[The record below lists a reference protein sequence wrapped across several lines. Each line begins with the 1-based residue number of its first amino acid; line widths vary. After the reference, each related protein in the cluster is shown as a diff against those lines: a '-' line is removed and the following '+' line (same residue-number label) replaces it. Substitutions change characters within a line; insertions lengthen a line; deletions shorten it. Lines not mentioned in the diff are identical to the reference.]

1 MEEVNIRLVVDRILD
16 DPEKRREFYKTL
28 VKKLVDDP
36 DFVNFLAQWLKEFRS
51 DTIALSLTLIDVREM
66 VRVEVEK
73 VARPMVEQVVRSLDV
88 EQLKKIVADIY
99 NYTIAKA
106 VADVLRDNKEYT
118 QFLKELIIQTA
129 SYQTFIEKLA
139 TEIAQYTARSTLIR
153 DAIISEIIPTI
164 VEKIKSDEKL
174 KWEIAYNIIG
184 KIQKQKEFVDAIA
197 RGIAEMIV
205 KMLRRDAEA
214 QRRIYENVIAELDTR
229 SIAKQVTSNVYDLET
244 IIRKRLV
251 SDETFLRELYE
262 QIKPKLLENAEYY
275 ANQLGEVLYNILKGM
290 LKNDTALHAQMYQKI
305 VRELERRL
313 KQ

>member
-1 MEEVNIRLVVDRILD
+1 M
-16 DPEKRREFYKTL
+16 
-28 VKKLVDDP
+28 
-36 DFVNFLAQWLKEFRS
+36 
-51 DTIALSLTLIDVREM
+51 
-66 VRVEVEK
+66 
-73 VARPMVEQVVRSLDV
+73 
-88 EQLKKIVADIY
+88 
-99 NYTIAKA
+99 
-106 VADVLRDNKEYT
+106 
-118 QFLKELIIQTA
+118 
-129 SYQTFIEKLA
+129 
-139 TEIAQYTARSTLIR
+139 IR

-184 KIQKQKEFVDAIA
+184 KIQKQKEFIDAIA